1 MTGGQPITGDQQSP
15 VLRVKGLS
23 FHYPGQAALFTQWST
38 RIPPGISL
46 VRGGESRGKTTLLR
60 LLAGALT
67 AQAGDLQI
75 NGLTLGTQADAYQ
88 RQVFWTDT
96 RSEALDQVNVLD
108 YLASLGTRYP
118 GFDPRAVAPLLAGL
132 SLDEHQ
138 HKPLYMLS
146 TGSKRKV
153 WLAGAFACA
162 AAVTL
167 LDDPFSALDKASV
180 RFVTDRL
187 AEEAARHDH
196 KRAWLIA
203 DYAAPVALPLAT
215 VIDLGD

>member
-1 MTGGQPITGDQQSP
+1 MSATPENA
-15 VLRVKGLS
+15 VLTVDGLS
-23 FHYPGQAALFTQWST
+23 FHYPGQAALFADWST
-38 RIPPGISL
+38 RIRPGITW

-60 LLAGALT
+60 LLAGELA

-75 NGLTLGTQADAYQ
+75 NAITLGHQADAYR
-88 RQVFWTDT
+88 RQVFWTDI
-96 RSEALDQVNVLD
+96 RSDAFDQVSPLD
-108 YLASLGTRYP
+108 YLASLRTRYP
-118 GFDPRAVAPLLAGL
+118 AFDPHAVAPLLAAL

-153 WLAGAFACA
+153 WLAGAFACG

-167 LDDPFSALDKASV
+167 LDDPFSALDQASI
-180 RFVTDRL
+180 RFVIERL
-187 AEEAARHDH
+187 AKEAARRNHQ
-196 KRAWLIA
+196 RAWLIA
-203 DYAAPVALPLAT
+203 DYAAPVALPLAA

>member
-1 MTGGQPITGDQQSP
+1 MTGDRETA
-15 VLRVKGLS
+15 VLEVAGLS
-23 FHYPGQAALFTQWST
+23 FHHPGQAALFTHWSR
-38 RIPPGISL
+38 RILPGITW

-60 LLAGALT
+60 LLAGELI

-75 NGLTLGTQADAYQ
+75 NGIFLGNQADAYR
-88 RQVFWTDT
+88 RQMFWTHT
-96 RSEALDQVNVLD
+96 RSDAFDQVSPLD

-118 GFDPRAVAPLLAGL
+118 AFDPDAVAPLLAAL

-153 WLAGAFACA
+153 WLAAAFACGA
-162 AAVTL
+162 PLTL
-167 LDDPFSALDKASV
+167 LDEPFAALDKGSI
-180 RFVTDRL
+180 RFVIERL
-187 AEEAARHDH
+187 AKEVAQPGS

-203 DYAAPVALPLAT
+203 DYVVPDGLPLAA

>member
-1 MTGGQPITGDQQSP
+1 MSATPENA
-15 VLRVKGLS
+15 VLTVDGLS
-23 FHYPGQAALFTQWST
+23 FHYPGQAALFADWST
-38 RIPPGISL
+38 RIRPGITW

-60 LLAGALT
+60 LLAGELA

-75 NGLTLGTQADAYQ
+75 NAITLGNQQDAYR

-96 RSEALDQVNVLD
+96 RSDAFDQVSPLD

-118 GFDPRAVAPLLAGL
+118 AFDPHAVAPLLAAL

-153 WLAGAFACA
+153 WLAGAFACG

-167 LDDPFSALDKASV
+167 LDDPFSALDQASI
-180 RFVTDRL
+180 RFVIERL
-187 AEEAARHDH
+187 AKEAARRNHQ
-196 KRAWLIA
+196 RAWLIA
-203 DYAAPVALPLAT
+203 DYAPPVALPLAA